1 MAQHEP
7 TAPHNAV
14 ATYVCTTDDTRTR
27 QYPFAEGA
35 RIPHDTTFEGLTY
48 TLRAIVYHVDRAAA

>member
-1 MAQHEP
+1 
-7 TAPHNAV
+7 V